1 MASSAAKQK
10 TALDTLLQ
18 KVSKIVDEGA
28 EEMNEEELRQSE
40 QRINDRLS
48 RAVAAR
54 KSRRET
60 A

>member
-1 MASSAAKQK
+1 MAGSAAKRK

-18 KVSKIVDEGA
+18 KVSKIVEEGA

-48 RAVAAR
+48 RAVAER

-60 A
+60 G

>member
-1 MASSAAKQK
+1 MSSTAVKRN

-18 KVSKIVDEGA
+18 KVSKTVEEGA
-28 EEMNEEELRQSE
+28 EGMSEEELRQSE